1 MGDDGGA
8 KPSRASMREVKRE
21 YKQRREQEAKEQA
34 AREQAVRDYWSLE
47 TGRAQRPTSAAT
59 KTRRGSWVA
68 VVALVAAV
76 GFAGYVGF
84 RVLTG
89 PQGAT
94 AAPQTPSASSAS
106 GAPSSASTPTPS
118 PAASEDDGTDP
129 TIVPAFD
136 GSPAKGWPAGAA
148 GITAPK
154 ATQVGIYRPAQVKAA
169 YAVTERYLR
178 AALLDPRVTYK
189 GKLDPVFATLG
200 TQSTA
205 FLKKQH
211 ARATAT
217 KGKKGV
223 YWDSVANRF
232 HVGDWKAAAEV
243 RVKGRMKPRIGKQ
256 GSLVVGFT
264 YVAAY
269 WLVPAEGGE
278 ARTIAIRRRGD
289 IYFLGNGPSGVG
301 PPGYGG
307 SGYTSTAS
315 VCGST
320 WPYPDYVQ
328 AWIDQDS
335 VVTPSKGTPDESFD
349 VGDLDAPD
357 PTGCF
362 QDTSGF

>member
-1 MGDDGGA
+1 
-8 KPSRASMREVKRE
+8 MR
-21 YKQRREQEAKEQA
+21 
-34 AREQAVRDYWSLE
+34 
-47 TGRAQRPTSAAT
+47 
-59 KTRRGSWVA
+59 
-68 VVALVAAV
+68 
-76 GFAGYVGF
+76 
-84 RVLTG
+84 
-89 PQGAT
+89 
-94 AAPQTPSASSAS
+94 
-106 GAPSSASTPTPS
+106 
-118 PAASEDDGTDP
+118 
-129 TIVPAFD
+129 
-136 GSPAKGWPAGAA
+136 
-148 GITAPK
+148 
-154 ATQVGIYRPAQVKAA
+154 AA
-169 YAVTERYLR
+169 YAATERYLR
-178 AALLDPRVTYK
+178 AALLDPKVTYK

-200 TQSTA
+200 SQSTA

-243 RVKGRMKPRIGKQ
+243 RVKGKMKPRIGKQ

-269 WLVPAEGGE
+269 WLVPAKGGE
-278 ARTIAIRRRGD
+278 PRTIAIRRRGD
-289 IYFLGNGPSGVG
+289 IYFLGNGPSGVT

-328 AWIDQDS
+328 AWIDKDA
-335 VVTPSKGTPDESFD
+335 VVTPSQDTPDESFD
-349 VGDLDAPD
+349 VGDLDAPE

-362 QDTSGF
+362 EDTSGF